1 MREKVFIKLIIL
13 TTFIINILYAQDIKI
28 DFSLGINSEWRIDRF
43 LPLFVEIYNEG
54 NKVKLILE
62 VIYTQG
68 LRSAGYC
75 ESTYKKEVEVPP
87 LSQKRF
93 EFLLPPIDFR
103 YPVRARV
110 LKDNKTIKEEKIDFS
125 LERITLPLVLIIGRE
140 IPKIDFF
147 KKARIV
153 RVYDEKLLPINY
165 KAYDSYD
172 LIIIDRNLFNSF
184 SNSIKNSL
192 IMAKIF
198 TKRVLFNDEINKLS
212 KSIKPTPYTISIP
225 HNTFLYTPDP
235 STLQG
240 QMFLYPDRW
249 QILIFLSLY
258 FILIFLWIKFLF
270 QKRYSFIS
278 FLFIIIFSSLIGF
291 GINQSFTKD
300 AIAYGEK
307 YLIFLDK
314 NTYVA
319 ENLIHI
325 SLFSPFKRDI
335 TIEYPPNIF
344 LLYNAYYQPQKNKTT
359 LLVNINNQKANLSLE
374 RNRIYFLEGI
384 SYHFIPIDIKIKELN
399 DRYILEISNN
409 SPINIKDCVF
419 KHGNKENYVG
429 YIPKNAYKEFII
441 WKSGLKEPSLLNEF
455 IKKYRII
462 PPIGDKLIIWG
473 RIDEPLNH
481 VKILNIKTQKSIDG
495 IIIIPIEG

>member
-1 MREKVFIKLIIL
+1 MRKKVFIRFFILIIIL
-13 TTFIINILYAQDIKI
+13 TNILCAQDIKI

-68 LRSAGYC
+68 LRYAGYC
-75 ESTYKKEVEVPP
+75 ESIYRKEVEIPS

-103 YPVRARV
+103 YPVRVRV
-110 LKDNKTIKEEKIDFS
+110 LRDNKIIKEEKIDFS
-125 LERITLPLVLIIGRE
+125 IERITLPLVLIIGRE

-147 KKARIV
+147 EKARIV

-165 KAYDSYD
+165 KAYDNYD

-184 SNSIKNSL
+184 SNPIKNSL

-198 TKRVLFNDEINKLS
+198 TKRVLFNDEINKFS
-212 KSIKPTPYTISIP
+212 KFIKPTSYTISIP

-240 QMFLYPDRW
+240 QNFLYPDRW
-249 QILIFLSLY
+249 QILIFLSFY
-258 FILIFLWIKFLF
+258 FFLIFLWIRFIF
-270 QKRYSFIS
+270 QKRHSFIS
-278 FLFIIIFSSLIGF
+278 FLFLILFSSLIGF

-300 AIAYGEK
+300 AIVYGEK

-325 SLFSPFKRDI
+325 PLFSPFKRDI
-335 TIEYPPNIF
+335 TLEYPPNIF

-359 LLVNINNQKANLSLE
+359 LLVDLNNQKANLSLE

-399 DRYILEISNN
+399 DRYILEVSNN

-419 KHGNKENYVG
+419 KQGNKENYIG
-429 YIPKNAYKEFII
+429 NIPPNTYKEFTI
-441 WKSGLKEPSLLNEF
+441 WKSGLKEPSLLNELL
-455 IKKYRII
+455 KKYRIT
-462 PPIGDKLIIWG
+462 PPIGDEIIIWG
-473 RIDEPLNH
+473 RIDEPLNQ
-481 VKILNIKTQKSIDG
+481 VKILNIKTPKSIDG
-495 IIIIPIEG
+495 IIIIPMEG